1 MKIYNLFLMLF
12 LSLSLTAQTT
22 YFVSVDGNDSND
34 GLSESTSWKTFSFA
48 ASADSPVKSGDMV
61 YIKAGDYG
69 LDDVFIDKN
78 YNEGDERISFVGYR
92 NTPGDILDFDF
103 KYGDDVDASKM
114 PLINPGNRLKGEGV
128 NLSDIYNIT
137 IKNLQIANAIAGISV
152 WNTES
157 INSNHILENIFIKT
171 IGDDYSTALSVKE
184 GNHNLIK
191 NCLIVNATGA
201 GMDVWG
207 DNNTIEN
214 CKVYSNE
221 SELLEGGTYSS
232 MDYYIVLK
240 GDSNVIRNCYIERD
254 GILEDVGHGMEI
266 KENGEHNLFVD
277 CTAKNMV
284 GGCFSVRWSGVKNN
298 EFRNCKAIST
308 LDDDITAFL
317 IRDGASNNVFN
328 SCISENCQ
336 AGVRFLLSGE
346 DADYCGEHN
355 VLNNCII
362 KNATWVFDLN
372 SWYYNSAPAD
382 NNRLVNCTIDGAK
395 YMVNADRPNMGNQF
409 ENCIITNVENY
420 LAGEKIANLEFIHN
434 DFHENGFDMPDGVG
448 NITQNPLFVNST
460 SGDYHLTKDSPCID
474 AGIDTDAPNV
484 DFDGTSRPQGMGF
497 DIGAYEFVKSTAVSE
512 VDAYQNLIYP
522 NPTHHQLWVADKFEN
537 SSYEIISTFGETI
550 SKGHIYNH
558 QIDISSL
565 SNGLWIVKLNDG
577 LNDFAFRVV
586 KD

>member
-1 MKIYNLFLMLF
+1 MLF
-12 LSLSLTAQTT
+12 LSLPLTAQTT
-22 YFVSVDGNDSND
+22 YFVSLDGSDAND
-34 GLSESTSWKTFSFA
+34 GLSEATSWRTFSFA
-48 ASADSPVKSGDMV
+48 ASSNSPVKSGDKV

-78 YNEGDERISFVGYR
+78 YSEGDKRISFIGYR
-92 NTPGDILDFDF
+92 NSPDDITDFDF

-137 IKNLQIANAIAGISV
+137 IKNLQIAKSIAGISI
-152 WNTES
+152 WNTEP

-171 IGDDYSTALSVKE
+171 IGDDYSSALSVKE
-184 GNHNLIK
+184 GNRNIIK

-221 SELLEGGTYSS
+221 NELLEGGTYSS

-240 GDSNVIRNCYIERD
+240 GDSNVVRNCYIERD

-346 DADYCGEHN
+346 DVDYCGEHN
-355 VLNNCII
+355 VFNNCII

-382 NNRLVNCTIDGAK
+382 NNRLVNCTIDKAQ
-395 YMVNADRPNMGNQF
+395 YLINADRPNTGNQF
-409 ENCIITNVENY
+409 VNCIITNVENY
-420 LAGEKIANLEFIHN
+420 LAGEKLANLEFSHN
-434 DFHENGFDMPDGVG
+434 DFYDNGFNTPDGVG
-448 NITQNPLFVNST
+448 NITQNPLFENT
-460 SGDYHLTKDSPCID
+460 IMGDYHLTKNSPCID
-474 AGIDTDAPNV
+474 AATGSDAPKV
-484 DFDGTSRPQGMGF
+484 DFEGTSRPQGNGF
-497 DIGAYEFVKSTAVSE
+497 DMGAYEFIATTAVLE
-512 VDAYQNLIYP
+512 AYQQEDLIFP
-522 NPTHHQLWVADKFEN
+522 NPTHSQLWVSDKFGN
-537 SSYEIISTFGETI
+537 SSYEIISTLGETI
-550 SKGHIYNH
+550 SKGHINNNE
-558 QIDISSL
+558 IDISNL
-565 SNGLWIVKLNDG
+565 SDGLWIVKLNDG
-577 LNDFAFRVV
+577 LREYDFWIV